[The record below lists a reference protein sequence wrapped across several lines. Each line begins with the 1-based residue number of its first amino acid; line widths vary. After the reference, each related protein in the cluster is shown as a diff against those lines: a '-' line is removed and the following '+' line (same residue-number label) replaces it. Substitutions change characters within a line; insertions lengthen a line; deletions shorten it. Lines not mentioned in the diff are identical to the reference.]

1 MEYLAATIFILYI
14 AIVLKLYYEQDKKI
28 FHPEKA
34 PKNIFLD
41 VENLENITFTTS
53 DSVSLEGAFVNNAEY
68 NPLVIYFGG
77 NSNNALYFLNLVKEF
92 NDYNFLV
99 FNYRGFANS
108 KGKPSQE
115 TLFLDALEIYD
126 NFAKE
131 KDVYLV
137 GRSLGSSVATYLGSK
152 RDIKGLVLIT
162 PFDSILEIA
171 KKKHKYLPIS
181 SILKHRF
188 ETIEYIKKV
197 HVPVA
202 LIEVEN
208 EEVIPKENIH
218 NLKKEIKN
226 LQFKEVLKGTTHMA
240 VFMHPDFKPILKKAL
255 DTLRGLA

>member
-1 MEYLAATIFILYI
+1 MEFLTASFIFLYIFI
-14 AIVLKLYYEQDKKI
+14 VLRLYYEQDRKI

-34 PKNIFLD
+34 PKNILLD
-41 VENLENITFTTS
+41 IENLEKITYTTS
-53 DSVSLEGAFVNNAEY
+53 DRVSLEGAFVKNAEN

-77 NSNNALYFLNLVKEF
+77 NSNNALYFLNFVKEF
-92 NDYNFLV
+92 NDYNFLA

-126 NFAKE
+126 HFAKE

-171 KKKHKYLPIS
+171 KKKHRYLPIS
-181 SILKHRF
+181 SILKHKF
-188 ETIEYIKKV
+188 ETIEFIKKV
-197 HVPVA
+197 HAPVA

-240 VFMHPDFKPILKKAL
+240 VFTHPDFKPTLKKAL
-255 DTLRGLA
+255 DTLRRLS